1 MAKRTAGI
9 LLFREAPG
17 GLEVLLVHPGG
28 PFWRNKDEAAWTIP
42 KGMVDDGEDPFDAAR
57 REFREE
63 TGGSP
68 DGEAI
73 ALEPLRQPSG
83 KIIHAWAL
91 RGQFDLA
98 TLTSNTFLMEWP
110 PGSGRQR
117 EFPEVDRAGW
127 FSMEEAGRK
136 ILRGQA
142 PLLRDLRRKLDG
154 PAG

>member
-28 PFWRNKDEAAWTIP
+28 PFWTKKDEGAWTIP
-42 KGMVDDGEDPFDAAR
+42 KGLVDDGEDPFDAAK

-68 DGEAI
+68 DGDAI
-73 ALEPLRQPSG
+73 ALEPVRQPSG
-83 KIIHAWAL
+83 KVIHAWAL
-91 RGQFDLA
+91 RGEFDPA

-110 PGSGRQR
+110 PHSGQQR

-127 FSMEEAGRK
+127 FSMDEAGRK
-136 ILRGQA
+136 ILKGQA
-142 PLLRDLRRKLDG
+142 PLLGDLRRKLNG
-154 PAG
+154 PRD